1 MQSGRDAV
9 DAALHRNE
17 TMNRE
22 IHGTGFPAPGQTT
35 DPRAMSARVP
45 APATPTRP
53 PVETHWTRL
62 LHYDL
67 FSGEA
72 DEAHMHAP
80 RGMQPRRPQ
89 PRRHGA
95 RIAVRVA
102 ACVAAAGLAHMLVPD
117 AAAAPQRVVA
127 HRAVTASGA
136 PVDGAHVDESSAR
149 SGHGNTTKR
158 R

>member
-1 MQSGRDAV
+1 
-9 DAALHRNE
+9 
-17 TMNRE
+17 MNRE
-22 IHGTGFPAPGQTT
+22 VHGTAFPAPRQTT
-35 DPRAMSARVP
+35 DPRAMGARVP
-45 APATPTRP
+45 TPTRP

-80 RGMQPRRPQ
+80 RGMQPGRRQ

-95 RIAVRVA
+95 RLAVRVA
-102 ACVAAAGLAHMLVPD
+102 ACVAAAGLALMLVPD
-117 AAAAPQRVVA
+117 AAAAPQRLVA
-127 HRAVTASGA
+127 HTAVTAIGA

-158 R
+158 RRSWV